1 MRLLAVDIGNTNV
14 TMALLEDGHV
24 RECRRMETDCPQEA
38 DYARTAT
45 ALTSRWGPVDGA
57 ALCSVVPERTELLCR
72 ALRHTTGHEPLVVRW
87 DTPAGLTLDIPQP
100 ELLGTDILTADAA
113 AAEDYPLPVIVC
125 DFGTATTVTVVDE
138 RRHYRGGA
146 ILAGI
151 RLGLEALFSG
161 TAQLPDIRLRAPDR
175 VICGQTEESLL
186 SGALYGAAAMTEGLA
201 RRMEQELGCP
211 CTLVLTGGLG
221 RFVAPL
227 CRREAVYDEDL
238 LLRGLWKLYTVNC
251 PSADKP

>member
-1 MRLLAVDIGNTNV
+1 MAELCRKNALPSVGCVIMASGLARRFGSNKLLADFGGRPLLFR
-14 TMALLEDGHV
+14 ALEV
-24 RECRRMETDCPQEA
+24 
-38 DYARTAT
+38 TAT
-45 ALTSRWGPVDGA
+45 PALAARVVVTRSAKVK
-57 ALCSVVPERTELLCR
+57 ALCDAQAVPCLLHSLPGR
-72 ALRHTTGHEPLVVRW
+72 N
-87 DTPAGLTLDIPQP
+87 DT
-100 ELLGTDILTADAA
+100 
-113 AAEDYPLPVIVC
+113 V
-125 DFGTATTVTVVDE
+125 
-138 RRHYRGGA
+138 
-146 ILAGI
+146 

-201 RRMEQELGCP
+201 QRMEQELGCP